1 MGLCAVASDW
11 ITEEIGMRSDVS
23 VAGQNEMKVKMV
35 LAYK

>member
-1 MGLCAVASDW
+1 MGPYAVGRDW
-11 ITEEIGMRSDVS
+11 ITGMRSDVG